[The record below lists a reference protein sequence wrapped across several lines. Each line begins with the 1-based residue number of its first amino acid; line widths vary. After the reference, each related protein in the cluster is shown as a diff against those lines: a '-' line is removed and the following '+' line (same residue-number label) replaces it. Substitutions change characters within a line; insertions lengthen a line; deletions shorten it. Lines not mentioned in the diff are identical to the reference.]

1 MRIKGYPLIAA
12 LSALLAFPTLT
23 NAQEVHEFILDNGMK
38 LLVKEDHRAPIAV
51 SQIWYKVGSSY
62 EPEGITGVSHVLEHM
77 MFKGTKKH
85 GPNQFSHIISEN
97 GGRENAFTGTDYTAY
112 FQTISS
118 DRLDVAFELEAD
130 RMRNLLL
137 DPKEFKKE
145 VQVVI
150 EERRMRTDD
159 KPTSMTYEQF
169 QAVAYRVL
177 PYRQPIIG
185 WRSDLENLA
194 IEDLQQWYSRWYAPN
209 NATLVVV
216 GDVDPQ
222 KIKTMVDATFGK
234 IPSQSLRPVKPSVE
248 PPQLGEVRLQV
259 RAPAR
264 QPYLL
269 MGYKTPTIATAEKEK
284 QWEPYALEILAAI
297 LDGGES
303 ARFSRELVRGSR
315 VAASAGLGYNMHA
328 RLSTM
333 MIFEGIPGE
342 GKKIAALEEALVA
355 EIEKLK
361 HELVD
366 ASELKRI
373 ITQTVA
379 AKIYERDSVFYQAM
393 QLGTLETV
401 GLDWRMSDTEIDKLK
416 AVTPQQI
423 QSVAKRYF
431 VAENRTVAMLDPQPM
446 DEEQALK
453 QQRAQQMGEASHA
466 H

>member
-1 MRIKGYPLIAA
+1 
-12 LSALLAFPTLT
+12 
-23 NAQEVHEFILDNGMK
+23 
-38 LLVKEDHRAPIAV
+38 
-51 SQIWYKVGSSY
+51 
-62 EPEGITGVSHVLEHM
+62 
-77 MFKGTKKH
+77 
-85 GPNQFSHIISEN
+85 
-97 GGRENAFTGTDYTAY
+97 
-112 FQTISS
+112 
-118 DRLDVAFELEAD
+118 
-130 RMRNLLL
+130 
-137 DPKEFKKE
+137 
-145 VQVVI
+145 
-150 EERRMRTDD
+150 MRTDD

-222 KIKTMVDATFGK
+222 EIKTMVDATFGK

-248 PPQLGEVRLQV
+248 PEQLGEVRLQV

-328 RLSTM
+328 RLSTL
-333 MIFEGIPGE
+333 MIIEGIPGE
-342 GKKIAALEEALVA
+342 GKGVAVLEEALLA

-379 AKIYERDSVFYQAM
+379 AKVYERDSVFYQAM
-393 QLGTLETV
+393 QLGKLETV

-431 VAENRTVAMLDPQPM
+431 IAKNRTVAMLDPQPM
-446 DEEQALK
+446 DDEQALK
-453 QQRAQQMGEASHA
+453 QQRAQQMGGASHA

>member
-1 MRIKGYPLIAA
+1 MQKICYSLFVA
-12 LSALLAFPTLT
+12 LSALLMLPALAS
-23 NAQEVHEFILDNGMK
+23 AQKVHEFMLDNGMK

-222 KIKTMVDATFGK
+222 EIKTMVDATFGK

-248 PPQLGEVRLQV
+248 PEQLGEVRLQV

-328 RLSTM
+328 RLSTL
-333 MIFEGIPGE
+333 MIIEGIPGE
-342 GKKIAALEEALVA
+342 GKGVAVLEEALLA

-379 AKIYERDSVFYQAM
+379 AKVYERDSVFYQAM
-393 QLGTLETV
+393 QLGKLETV

-431 VAENRTVAMLDPQPM
+431 IAKNRTVAMLDPQPM
-446 DEEQALK
+446 DDEQALK
-453 QQRAQQMGEASHA
+453 QQRAQQMGGASHA